1 MNQSTM
7 NTVFYIPEDISK
19 IRYDKP
25 PFPSLYF
32 PLKRSKTPT
41 GTATTRSF
49 STSYLYYVSDIWEF
63 TILWCLILYPS
74 AYIISGIITLYN
86 LLHVHKRIFTKQKK
100 DTDSS
105 SSGDD
110 FSTSDNSSSDNVKL
124 NSSTTNN
131 GIYYLLLLI
140 YLLLYPTIG
149 LVYGAIYGTVMG
161 FLLGIIYRSGLFGM
175 STWVP
180 LCVSCCSLL
189 YTILSSYKLFGYAM

>member
-1 MNQSTM
+1 MNQSTI
-7 NTVFYIPEDISK
+7 NAVFYIPEDISK

-41 GTATTRSF
+41 GTVTTRSF

-105 SSGDD
+105 
-110 FSTSDNSSSDNVKL
+110 
-124 NSSTTNN
+124 
-131 GIYYLLLLI
+131 I
-140 YLLLYPTIG
+140 
-149 LVYGAIYGTVMG
+149 YGAIYGTVMG